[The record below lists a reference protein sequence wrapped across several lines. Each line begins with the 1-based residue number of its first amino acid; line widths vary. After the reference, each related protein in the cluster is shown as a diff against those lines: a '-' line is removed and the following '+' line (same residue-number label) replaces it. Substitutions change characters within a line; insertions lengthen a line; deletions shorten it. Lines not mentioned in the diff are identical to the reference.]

1 MKKGKIVQ
9 VMGPVVDVEFEDND
23 LPYIKD
29 ALEVDNHGKRCVM
42 EVAQHIGNNTVR
54 CIMLAASEGL
64 HKDMEVIA
72 EGSGIKVPVGAKTLG
87 RLFNAH
93 SAADAA
99 IASPIARR
107 QHTRGVGTLAAAGGY
122 FFFERIVIE

>member
-29 ALEVDNHGKRCVM
+29 ALEVDNDGKRCVM

-64 HKDMEVIA
+64 HKDCLLY
-72 EGSGIKVPVGAKTLG
+72 T
-87 RLFNAH
+87 
-93 SAADAA
+93 
-99 IASPIARR
+99 SPSPRD
-107 QHTRGVGTLAAAGGY
+107 
-122 FFFERIVIE
+122 